1 MKDLVAYYYS
11 NVVDDYFCED
21 EVEVD
26 EDARQSLQG
35 EDFKEY
41 RSGKGHI

>member
-1 MKDLVAYYYS
+1 MKDLVEYYYS
-11 NVVDDYFCED
+11 NVVDDYLEG
-21 EVEVD
+21 

-35 EDFKEY
+35 EDFKEEY